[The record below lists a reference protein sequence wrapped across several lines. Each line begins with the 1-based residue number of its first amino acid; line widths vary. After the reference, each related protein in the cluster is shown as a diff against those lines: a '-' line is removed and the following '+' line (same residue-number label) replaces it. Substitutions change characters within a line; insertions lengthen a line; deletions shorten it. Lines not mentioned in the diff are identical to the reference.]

1 MFVRAMLTAAVLK
14 NDPSVFT
21 FFVHG
26 KNNLPYKKET
36 GDRDIALNNG
46 TTDRAYLNAL
56 QKGVEY
62 ALSAGH
68 NRSKISKSLCRAHKP
83 FDLRY

>member
-1 MFVRAMLTAAVLK
+1 MLTAAVLK

-21 FFVHG
+21 FSVHG
-26 KNNLPYKKET
+26 KNNFPYKKET

-62 ALSAGH
+62 ALSDGH
-68 NRSKISKSLCRAHKP
+68 SRSKISKSLYLSRT
-83 FDLRY
+83 